1 MLEDELQT
9 RVVAAIEQAAISGL
23 CLEGQLEIAAQTVR
37 ALRPELGGADALALA
52 TAIHARCRPGD

>member
-1 MLEDELQT
+1 MLEDELKT

-37 ALRPELGGADALALA
+37 ELRPELGGADALALA
-52 TAIHARCRPGD
+52 TAIHACCRPDD